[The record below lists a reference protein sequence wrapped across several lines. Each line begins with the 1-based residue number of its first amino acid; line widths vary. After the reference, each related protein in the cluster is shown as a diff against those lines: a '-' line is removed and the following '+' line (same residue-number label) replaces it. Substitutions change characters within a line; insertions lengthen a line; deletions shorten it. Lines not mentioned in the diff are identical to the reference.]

1 MSDIMIQ
8 RSLREIAE
16 SLRII
21 AEIMQ
26 KQEKEKSNKLEK
38 GI

>member
-16 SLRII
+16 SLNII
-21 AEIMQ
+21 ASIMQ
-26 KQEKEKSNKLEK
+26 KHETEKANKLEK
-38 GI
+38 GL

>member
-1 MSDIMIQ
+1 MSDIMIE

-21 AEIMQ
+21 ASIMQ
-26 KQEKEKSNKLEK
+26 KQEIEKSNKLEK